1 MTREKVYVED
11 LVQVWAG
18 YCMLMSKHVDSIRS
32 GNSRWKE
39 LLDESFTFSICVLAL
54 RNTIEFTKL
63 VAFQLIEP

>member
-1 MTREKVYVED
+1 
-11 LVQVWAG
+11 
-18 YCMLMSKHVDSIRS
+18 MSKHVDSIRS